1 MIALLLT
8 YKTYTIFANKK
19 CQNCHRLERNRKMRE
34 MGKKRVREER
44 EENKI
49 EIERKE
55 VIKIKK
61 NNAFA

>member
-34 MGKKRVREER
+34 MGKKRVREE
-44 EENKI
+44 NKI

-61 NNAFA
+61 K

>member
-1 MIALLLT
+1 
-8 YKTYTIFANKK
+8 
-19 CQNCHRLERNRKMRE
+19 MRE

-61 NNAFA
+61 VMPLRKEYYYFYGRISPKVF

>member
-1 MIALLLT
+1 
-8 YKTYTIFANKK
+8 
-19 CQNCHRLERNRKMRE
+19 MRE